1 MSHLSLII
9 TTICMTVFIIGMIGI
24 IVCFITEVHEVVIL
38 LIWTAMLITFIL
50 MVIATPSDSYN
61 YPKVTTT
68 TISQDYNY
76 CPECGQELDSG
87 QEYKYCPG
95 CGNEIVQSE
104 R

>member
-1 MSHLSLII
+1 M
-9 TTICMTVFIIGMIGI
+9 
-24 IVCFITEVHEVVIL
+24 L
-38 LIWTAMLITFIL
+38 LIWTAMFITVSISMIL
-50 MVIATPSDSYN
+50 CTPSDSYN
-61 YPKVTTT
+61 DPKVTTT
-68 TISQDYNY
+68 TISQDFNY

>member
-1 MSHLSLII
+1 MSDFSLII
-9 TTICMTVFIIGMIGI
+9 TTICMTVFIIGFIGI
-24 IVCFITEVHEVVIL
+24 IVCCITGVHEVVIL
-38 LIWTAMLITFIL
+38 IIWSVMLCAFIL
-50 MVIATPSDSYN
+50 MVGFTSSDSYN
-61 YPKVTTT
+61 DPKVITTK
-68 TISQDYNY
+68 ISQDFNY

>member
-1 MSHLSLII
+1 M
-9 TTICMTVFIIGMIGI
+9 
-24 IVCFITEVHEVVIL
+24 VIL
-38 LIWTAMLITFIL
+38 LIWTAMFVLFIL
-50 MVIATPSDSYN
+50 MTIFTPSDSYN
-61 YPKVTTT
+61 DPKVTTT